1 MWDKK
6 KLGFVLFLLCIM
18 LPATMTQR
26 RSSLIYFSGISDKE
40 KHICEDSKMIFA
52 DLRIFNPKCDS
63 AQARMTAEALSA
75 FEMSAQ
81 RDKMIAQLCTESSG
95 KHTKNNKVLISSGGA
110 MGISQIT
117 PTTAFHFMKYSLK
130 AKDKKRLNDIGVVIP
145 EWIATMKYSIDEN
158 GKRYLSKSN
167 REKVKNFLADPR
179 NNISLW
185 TCMMSTLKDKYGMEK
200 ALIAYTDGEGS
211 IKEKNPSVHPYVKRV
226 KKNEKLLAD
235 HRNEHKRSKKNLSKK
250 GNKA

>member
-1 MWDKK
+1 MRNKIG
-6 KLGFVLFLLCIM
+6 LGFVLFLLCVLI
-18 LPATMTQR
+18 PIFNTKEN
-26 RSSLIYFSGISDKE
+26 SLRMNFSDISDKE
-40 KHICEDSKMIFA
+40 KHIREDSKMIFA
-52 DLRIFNPKCDS
+52 DLRTFNPKCDS
-63 AQARMTAEALSA
+63 IQARMTAEALSV

-81 RDKMIAQLCTESSG
+81 RDRLIAQLCTESSG

-130 AKDKKRLNDIGVVIP
+130 AKDKKRLNDIGVTIP
-145 EWIATMKYSIDEN
+145 DWIVTMKYSINEN
-158 GKRYLSKSN
+158 GKRYLGSKD
-167 REKVKNFLADPR
+167 REKVKEFLADPR

-211 IKEKNPSVHPYVKRV
+211 IKGKNPNVHPYVKRV